1 METTG
6 RCIKG
11 HEMLNYKQFMDQG
24 EYILDEVIQKSKE
37 NSKHFFDEGTRK
49 FFSSRVNDLCWRI
62 NINDIEKCAL
72 LIPNENNIYFITS
85 EADKSRSS
93 RWHKG
98 CIRGWTIRV
107 LDDTGSISTVGE
119 FQQYE
124 SLRAAR
130 YGLKEILS

>member
-1 METTG
+1 
-6 RCIKG
+6 
-11 HEMLNYKQFMDQG
+11 MLNYKQFMDQG
-24 EYILDEVIQKSKE
+24 EYILDEVIEKSKE

-49 FFSSRVNDLCWRI
+49 FYSSRVNDLCWRI
-62 NINDIEKCAL
+62 NINDIEKCTL
-72 LIPNENNIYFITS
+72 LISNENNIYFITS
-85 EADKSRSS
+85 EVDNTSGGK

-107 LDDTGSISTVGE
+107 LDETGSISTVGE
-119 FQQYE
+119 VQEYE

>member
-1 METTG
+1 
-6 RCIKG
+6 
-11 HEMLNYKQFMDQG
+11 MLNFKQFMDHG
-24 EYILDEVIQKSKE
+24 ECILDEVIKKSKE

-49 FFSSRVNDLCWRI
+49 FFSSRVNDLCWRSVKQDETYSLVA
-62 NINDIEKCAL
+62 NGDI
-72 LIPNENNIYFITS
+72 IHFITS
-85 EADKSRSS
+85 EADNTTGGK

-130 YGLKEILS
+130 YGLKEILC